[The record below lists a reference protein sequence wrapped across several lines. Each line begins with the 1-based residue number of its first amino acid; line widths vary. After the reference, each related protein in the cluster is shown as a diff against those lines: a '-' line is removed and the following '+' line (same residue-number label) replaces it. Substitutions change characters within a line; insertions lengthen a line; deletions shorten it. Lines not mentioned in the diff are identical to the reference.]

1 MVMCIARGKKMKIYI
16 DEILKERNQ
25 SRYWLA
31 KVTGI
36 TYPNITNL
44 CNGKT
49 SGIKFDIIEK
59 ICHALQCTPNDIF
72 IIE

>member
-1 MVMCIARGKKMKIYI
+1 MKINI
-16 DEILKERNQ
+16 DEILKQRNQ

-31 KVTGI
+31 KETGI

-49 SGIKFDIIEK
+49 SSIKFEMIDK
-59 ICHALQCTPNDIF
+59 ICRVLQCTPNDIF
-72 IIE
+72 VISP

>member
-1 MVMCIARGKKMKIYI
+1 MKINI
-16 DEILKERNQ
+16 DEILNHQNR

-31 KVTGI
+31 KETGI

-49 SGIKFDIIEK
+49 SSIKFEMIEK
-59 ICHALQCTPNDIF
+59 ICHVLQCTPNDIF
-72 IIE
+72 IISP

>member
-1 MVMCIARGKKMKIYI
+1 MIIYIAGGKTMRINI
-16 DEILKERNQ
+16 DEILKQRNQ

-31 KVTGI
+31 KETGI

-49 SGIKFDIIEK
+49 SSIKFEMIDK
-59 ICHALQCTPNDIF
+59 ICRVLQCTPNDIF
-72 IIE
+72 ITE